1 MESRVQGVH
10 IVTLIHHLSHFVT
23 FASIF
28 SVPLC
33 LFLHTHPYFSWMN
46 LLKVSC
52 TLTFTPKLPHFT
64 PLTHWLTRVMIIA

>member
-33 LFLHTHPYFSWMN
+33 LFLHTHPLFFLDEPFESKLHTYFH
-46 LLKVSC
+46 
-52 TLTFTPKLPHFT
+52 P
-64 PLTHWLTRVMIIA
+64 